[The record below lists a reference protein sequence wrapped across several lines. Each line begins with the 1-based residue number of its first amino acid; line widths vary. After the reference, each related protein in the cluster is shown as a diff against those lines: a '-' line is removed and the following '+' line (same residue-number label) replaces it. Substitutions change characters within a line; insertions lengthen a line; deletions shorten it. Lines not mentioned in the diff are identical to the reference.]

1 MKNAT
6 LKLTTLLLVLVSLVN
21 KTNAQSGSINVVT
34 TAVPFLR
41 ISPDARAGGMAD
53 AGIATSS
60 DAFNSYWNL
69 AKTPFSTTNTLLGAT
84 YTPWLQD
91 LGVNDLYMV
100 NIGGIHKLDD
110 QQGISGSVRYFSLGS
125 IQATTDGTNNYGTI
139 RPFEFSIDGGYSR
152 KLSDK
157 LALGVGLRY
166 IRSNLTNG
174 SASPSLVQY
183 QAATAVSGDIHL
195 FYNGLKN
202 SGEGFTYGVTLSN
215 LGSKISYTSDATNKD
230 YIPANLGLGAA
241 YTKIFDADDKITF
254 TINLNKLLVPVPPAS
269 DDSAGIVK
277 YHTQSIISS
286 WFNSFSAPGGFKEEL
301 DQIDI
306 CGGAEYWYQNQFA
319 LRAGYF
325 YENPNEG
332 DRQYFTLGA
341 GLKYN
346 TFALDFYYLLPSGTG
361 ITRQPLSNTL
371 RFSVLFNLDQTNSSA
386 SK

>member
-1 MKNAT
+1 MS
-6 LKLTTLLLVLVSLVN
+6 VVN
-21 KTNAQSGSINVVT
+21 KTNAQSGSINIVT

-69 AKTPFSTTNTLLGAT
+69 AKTPFSTTKTLIGAT

-100 NIGGIHKLDD
+100 NIGAIHKLDD
-110 QQGISGSVRYFSLGS
+110 QQGISGSVRYFGLGS

-174 SASPSLVQY
+174 SAQPSIVQY

-195 FYNGLKN
+195 YYDG
-202 SGEGFTYGVTLSN
+202 
-215 LGSKISYTSDATNKD
+215 
-230 YIPANLGLGAA
+230 
-241 YTKIFDADDKITF
+241 TKK
-254 TINLNKLLVPVPPAS
+254 
-269 DDSAGIVK
+269 
-277 YHTQSIISS
+277 
-286 WFNSFSAPGGFKEEL
+286 
-301 DQIDI
+301 
-306 CGGAEYWYQNQFA
+306 
-319 LRAGYF
+319 
-325 YENPNEG
+325 
-332 DRQYFTLGA
+332 
-341 GLKYN
+341 
-346 TFALDFYYLLPSGTG
+346 
-361 ITRQPLSNTL
+361 
-371 RFSVLFNLDQTNSSA
+371 
-386 SK
+386 